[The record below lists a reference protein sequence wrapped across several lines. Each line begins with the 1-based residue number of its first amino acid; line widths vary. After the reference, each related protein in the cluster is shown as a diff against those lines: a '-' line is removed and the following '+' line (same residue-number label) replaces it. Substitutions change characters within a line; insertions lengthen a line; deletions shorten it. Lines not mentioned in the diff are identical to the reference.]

1 MLALEAFSK
10 FQRSFAI
17 LSDKEKKTDSP
28 PPLLKSTVAVL
39 LTFMSCIRQFLLPQT
54 AQTSEFCE
62 HVDSK
67 QVNCVKYSST
77 SREST
82 STW

>member
-39 LTFMSCIRQFLLPQT
+39 LTFMSCIRQVRTVEFPLLH
-54 AQTSEFCE
+54 AFA
-62 HVDSK
+62 
-67 QVNCVKYSST
+67 
-77 SREST
+77 
-82 STW
+82 